1 MEKNKNKIKV
11 KINVRELI
19 NNFQENCERIK
30 QIADV
35 CEKEQRERNK
45 KENAEFETLVRE
57 NQLLQMRMQAAAAEF
72 MATSD
77 DPMGDVNKIVRENK
91 LAGKP
96 TEFIFVRDMMMVSD
110 AKAGGIVPLNVQDI
124 LKPLQEGFILDK
136 VGLPF
141 LTGLVGEYVWPVYE
155 AVTATVAGEGVAITA
170 QKINMSALRAT
181 PDRVGLSTYTSNQAL
196 NASDGLVEKIV
207 RETMPQ
213 AVRNLLNQILFS
225 TKKVNNATQLVGP
238 FVDKVATAVP
248 LSKVP
253 TFEELNK
260 GMKAKVLESGVDGE
274 HLCWVM
280 TKSMQAILEG
290 QPINKDGVFL
300 PMIQNGMLCGLPVY
314 TTNEIR
320 VVDKSGGTTKTTEY
334 IGLGD
339 WRYQPMGL
347 FGDLR
352 FIVDPFTAADK
363 DAVTFHLNADYSTK
377 TLRSDAFILGKVAP

>member
-1 MEKNKNKIKV
+1 
-11 KINVRELI
+11 
-19 NNFQENCERIK
+19 
-30 QIADV
+30 
-35 CEKEQRERNK
+35 
-45 KENAEFETLVRE
+45 
-57 NQLLQMRMQAAAAEF
+57 MRMQAAAAEF
-72 MATSD
+72 MNTSK
-77 DPMGDVNKIVRENK
+77 DPMAEVDAIVRENK

-96 TEFIFVRDMMMVSD
+96 TEFIFVRDLMMVSD

-141 LTGLVGEYVWPVYE
+141 HTGLVGEYVWPVYE
-155 AVTATVAGEGVAITA
+155 AVTASVAGEGVARSA
-170 QKINMSALRAT
+170 QKIKMTSLRAT
-181 PDRVGLSTYTSNQAL
+181 PDRVGLSVSASNQAL

-213 AVRNLLNQILFS
+213 AVRQLLNQILFG

-260 GMKAKVLESGVDGE
+260 GMKAKVLESGIDGE

-280 TKSMQAILEG
+280 TKSMQAVLEG
-290 QPINKDGVFL
+290 QPINKNGVFL

-320 VVDKSGGTTKTTEY
+320 IENNTGGTTVVTEY

-339 WRYQPMGL
+339 WRHQPMGL

-363 DAVTFHLNADYSTK
+363 DSVVFHLNADYATK
-377 TLRSDAFILGKVAP
+377 TLRPEAFILGKVAP

>member
-1 MEKNKNKIKV
+1 MKKSN
-11 KINVRELI
+11 INVRELV
-19 NNFQENCERIK
+19 NKYQENCERIK

-45 KENAEFETLVRE
+45 KESVEFEAIVLE
-57 NQLLQMRMQAAAAEF
+57 NQLLQMRMQAAATEF
-72 MATSD
+72 MNTRK
-77 DPMGDVNKIVRENK
+77 DPMAEVDAIVRENAR
-91 LAGKP
+91 AGKQ
-96 TEFIFVRDMMMVSD
+96 TEIVFVRDIMMVSD

-141 LTGLVGEYVWPVYE
+141 LTGLVGEFVWPVYE
-155 AVTATVAGEGVAITA
+155 AVTASVAGEGVARST
-170 QKINMSALRAT
+170 QKIKMSSLRAN
-181 PDRVGLSTYTSNQAL
+181 PDRVGLGVSASNQAL

-213 AVRNLLNQILFS
+213 AVRQLLNQILFG

-260 GMKAKVLESGVDGE
+260 EMKAKVLESGIDGE

-290 QPINKDGVFL
+290 QPINKNGVFL

-320 VVDKSGGTTKTTEY
+320 VEDNTAGTTKTTEY

-363 DAVTFHLNADYSTK
+363 DSVVFHLNADYATK
-377 TLRSDAFILGKVAP
+377 TLRPEAFILGKVAP